1 MIEPALALID
11 FDSIAAG
18 IEAADAM
25 VKRARIDVIRA
36 GTVQP
41 GRYLVLLG
49 GQVGDV
55 EESLAAGRA
64 VGGTS
69 ILDWVFLPHVHP
81 EVVSAIAG
89 GRVPGPHD
97 ALGVVETTTIAAV
110 IAAADAG
117 IKGADVRLVEVRL
130 ADGLG
135 GKGVVLFSGL
145 VADVETAV
153 EIGVGALERPD
164 QLVRSVVIP
173 KLHPSMWENVADAT
187 RFVARVLEK
196 L

>member
-11 FDSIAAG
+11 FSSIAAG

-25 VKRARIDVIRA
+25 AKRAQIDVIRA

-41 GRYLVLLG
+41 GRYLVLIG
-49 GQVGDV
+49 GTVADV

-64 VGGTS
+64 VAGPAV
-69 ILDWVFLPHVHP
+69 LDHVFLPHVHP
-81 EVVSAIAG
+81 EVVAAIGG
-89 GRVPGPHD
+89 GRVPELED
-97 ALGVVETTTIAAV
+97 ALGVVETATAAAV
-110 IAAADAG
+110 IHAADAG
-117 IKGADVRLVEVRL
+117 VKGADVRLVEIRL

-135 GKGVVLFSGL
+135 GKGIVLFSGV
-145 VADVETAV
+145 VADVQTAV
-153 EIGVGALERPD
+153 ELGVGTLERPE

-173 KLHPSMWENVADAT
+173 RLHPSMWENVADAS
-187 RFVARVLEK
+187 RFSARVLER